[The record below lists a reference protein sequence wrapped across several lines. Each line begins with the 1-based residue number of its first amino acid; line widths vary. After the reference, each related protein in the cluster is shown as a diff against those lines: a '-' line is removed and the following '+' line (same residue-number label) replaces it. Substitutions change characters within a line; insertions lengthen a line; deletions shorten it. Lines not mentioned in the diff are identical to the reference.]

1 MIKKLDI
8 LIVKAFIG
16 PFLATFLISLFVLVM
31 QFFWLYIDDLVGKGL
46 DFPTLAYLTAMVTIT
61 WVPLALPLALLLSS
75 IMTFGNLG
83 ESFEIVAIKAAGIP
97 LLRFMRP
104 LFIVTVCIGAIAFLF
119 ANNIIPVAQ
128 LKLAS
133 IKYDIIVSKPS
144 FDIKEGVFYNKMD
157 GYVIKL
163 GKKDKDDS
171 TIHNVVIYKKNY
183 GLQDN
188 LLIAESG
195 IMRTTP
201 DQKFLEFILKN
212 GWSYEEKGVR
222 QTMNTDFTKTH
233 FKLYKK
239 EFDLSSFKLN
249 RSEDSVFKYDPKMLS
264 IRQLNAT
271 IDSLEKMQHQ
281 YLKRVAT
288 NMDPY
293 FTFSKFTDSLWP
305 QKLTPKTV
313 LLQSVTSTAKNKLA
327 VPFYIKWADID
338 TSPYFNF
345 HKFLNPIWFKN
356 ERPFVYGVVS
366 LIPDSIRSLLYDR
379 SIGQINAAKGNLG
392 LLVDDYNR
400 KEESLRFHEIE
411 WHRKLTLSVA
421 CLVLFLIGAP
431 LGSIIRKG
439 GLGTPLVFAI
449 VFFVLFHLLN
459 TFGEKFARSFELSAF
474 VGMWLSTMILI
485 PIGAF
490 LTFKAM
496 KDSQLFNQEYYYR
509 TFKKMRPFLVNFR
522 LPKKNIN

>member
-1 MIKKLDI
+1 
-8 LIVKAFIG
+8 V
-16 PFLATFLISLFVLVM
+16 ATFLISLFVLVM

-46 DFPTLAYLTAMVTIT
+46 DFPTLAYLTAMVAIT

-104 LFIVTVCIGAIAFLF
+104 LFIVTIFISGIAFLF

-128 LKLAS
+128 LKLAAV
-133 IKYDIIVSKPS
+133 KYDIIVSKPS

-171 TIHNVVIYKKNY
+171 TIHNVVIYKKTY

-212 GWSYEEKGVR
+212 GWSYEEKGGH
-222 QTMNTDFTKTH
+222 QTINTDYTRTS
-233 FKLYKK
+233 FKVYKK
-239 EFDLSSFKLN
+239 EFDLASFKLN
-249 RSEDSVFKYDPKMLS
+249 RSEDSMFKYDPKMLS
-264 IRQLNAT
+264 IRQLNTT
-271 IDSLEKMQHQ
+271 IDSLHKMEK
-281 YLKRVAT
+281 LFVKRAAT
-288 NMDPY
+288 
-293 FTFSKFTDSLWP
+293 
-305 QKLTPKTV
+305 
-313 LLQSVTSTAKNKLA
+313 
-327 VPFYIKWADID
+327 DIN
-338 TSPYFNF
+338 PYFNF
-345 HKFLNPIWFKN
+345 SKFGDSVWQKKDTATIKPYVHIDTSHLVYISYVKPAIGDSNPYFSFSKFVNPVWPKYKAN
-356 ERPFVYGVVS
+356 ASSERFGFAAF
-366 LIPDSIRSLLYDR
+366 LPDSIISMVYERSA
-379 SIGQINAAKGNLG
+379 GQINAARGNLG
-392 LLVDDYNR
+392 ILVDDYNR
-400 KEESLRFHEIE
+400 KAESLRYHEIE
-411 WHRKLTLSVA
+411 WHRKFTLSVA

-459 TFGEKFARSFELSAF
+459 TFGEKFAKSYELSSFA
-474 VGMWLSTMILI
+474 GMWLSTMILI

-490 LTFKAM
+490 LTYKAM

-509 TFKKMRPFLVNFR
+509 SFKKLKIFLANFS
-522 LPKKNIN
+522 LSKNKS